1 MRNDK
6 MPPTGM
12 EEDWPTKRMNLL
24 RALFTSASYLADVAH
39 SNRDLPTA
47 ELATEVMDRTIHLE
61 SYAQRKVKETE

>member
-39 SNRDLPTA
+39 SNRDLYTA
-47 ELATEVMDRTIHLE
+47 ELCADIMTRTIHLE
-61 SYAQRKVKETE
+61 AYAQRKAKETA